1 MSDFSTEELRSIV
14 AFCQEKAA
22 EIETE
27 LHHDVKRL
35 AADAIYQMYLSIAR
49 KAYVELIDRD
59 FREEEGG
66 KKDGKGTSEK

>member
-59 FREEEGG
+59 FRQEEGG
-66 KKDGKGTSEK
+66 KQDGKGTSEK

>member
-1 MSDFSTEELRSIV
+1 M

-35 AADAIYQMYLSIAR
+35 AADTIYQMYLSIAR
-49 KAYVELIDRD
+49 KAHVDLIDRN
-59 FREEEGG
+59 FR
-66 KKDGKGTSEK
+66 KEK

>member
-1 MSDFSTEELRSIV
+1 M

-59 FREEEGG
+59 FR
-66 KKDGKGTSEK
+66 KEK